1 MIKCDTVTGNKA
13 VAKYMRKGVSR
24 VDFAENFAKISEEVK
39 KKLSEEISKRN
50 SQRVYVPEYFR
61 SFAEDFSVNNRK
73 IFGRSVSL
81 CVERDET
88 VEGKALLLVSLL
100 HPTMNKDASKMLVCG
115 DFEKLLEYMNN
126 KNFSKEFE
134 RAVLELSESLKKQG

>member
-1 MIKCDTVTGNKA
+1 MIKYDIVTGNKA
-13 VAKYMRKGVSR
+13 VAKYINK
-24 VDFAENFAKISEEVK
+24 VDSKVNFAENFAKISEEVK

-50 SQRVYVPEYFR
+50 SQRIYVPEYFR
-61 SFAEDFSVNNRK
+61 SFAEDFPINSKK

-88 VEGKALLLVSLL
+88 AEGKALLLVSLL
-100 HPTMNKDASKMLVCG
+100 HPTINKDASKMLVCG
-115 DFEKLLEYMNN
+115 DFEALLKYMNN
-126 KNFSKEFE
+126 ENFSKEFE